1 MNFAHK
7 PVLLYEIIDLLDI
20 DPTGVYVDGT
30 AGGGGHS
37 AAILEKLTAGKLI
50 LIDRDPDSLALLHKR
65 FFEKKNVFIINS
77 NFAEM
82 ASVINIVGISSVN
95 GVILDLGVSSYQ
107 LDEPERGFSY
117 KNDAKLDM
125 RMSKNGISAYSVVN
139 EYSQEVLSHIIWS
152 YGEEKFSRKISK
164 AIVDA
169 RKMKPVKTTLELAN
183 IIKSA
188 IPAAVRRKAGHPAK
202 KTFQAIR
209 IEVNNELQNLCK
221 GLEAAFS
228 ILKPGGRLAVISF
241 HSLEDRIVKKKMA
254 SWFKDC
260 VCPADFPVC
269 VCDNRKKAEPVNK
282 NPIVPSFLELNEN
295 RRCKS
300 AKLRVIMKI

>member
-1 MNFAHK
+1 MDFAHK
-7 PVLLYEIIDLLDI
+7 PVLLYETIDLLDI
-20 DPTGVYVDGT
+20 NPTGVYVDGT

-37 AAILEKLTAGKLI
+37 AAILEKLTTGKLI
-50 LIDRDPDSLALLHKR
+50 LLDRDPDALALLRKR
-65 FFEKKNVFIINS
+65 FFGKKNVLIINF

-82 ASVINIVGISSVN
+82 ANVLNIIEISSVD

-125 RMSKNGISAYSVVN
+125 RMSKNGISAFDVVN

-169 RKMKPVKTTLELAN
+169 RKLKPIETTLELVN

-188 IPAAVRRKAGHPAK
+188 IPAAVLRKVGHPAK

-209 IEVNNELQNLCK
+209 IEVNDELQNLCQ
-221 GLEAAFS
+221 GLEEAFS

-254 SWFKDC
+254 SWFKGC
-260 VCPADFPVC
+260 LCPADFPIC
-269 VCDNRKKAEPVNK
+269 VCNNRKKAEPVNK
-282 NPIVPSFLELNEN
+282 NPIAPSFLELNEN